1 MDGWIKLH
9 RKFSDWEWFD
19 NSEMVHLFIFLLLNA
34 NSENG
39 NWRGITIKRGQIL
52 TGLHSLN
59 ERTGISIQTLRT
71 CLTRLEKTGEIN
83 KQSNNQNSIIT
94 ICNYESYQEKPQ
106 KSNKQPN
113 KRPTSDQQATNNK
126 QEEEEKKL
134 VDVVVDN
141 NIREWRENFEIYKN
155 QVYTTL
161 EQLTNDPDFI
171 SKQQKYYPSLD
182 IITTLNKAV
191 DIFWGTEAGWKH
203 KKKSKAE
210 SIDWIATLT
219 NAIGQPAN
227 KVFKQPLNNGGKPA
241 NVYKHPAAKH
251 QQTNNDYAANF

>member
-39 NWRGITIKRGQIL
+39 SWRGMTIKRGQIL

-71 CLTRLEKTGEIN
+71 CLNRLEKTGEIN
-83 KQSNNQNSIIT
+83 KQSNNQNSLIT

-134 VDVVVDN
+134 VVVVVDN

>member
-134 VDVVVDN
+134 VVVVVDN

-227 KVFKQPLNNGGKPA
+227 KVFKQPLNNGSKPT
-241 NVYKHPAAKH
+241 NVYKHPAAQH

>member
-134 VDVVVDN
+134 VVVVVDN